1 MKYIEVLTAGLVTF
15 ACNVALSQP
24 HPGTELWVYD
34 AGAIISSSPALGTDG
49 TIYLGAGQNFYAITN
64 SVTGASNKWVFAT
77 AAEVG
82 AAPAIGA
89 DGTIFCVGG
98 PLYAINRDGMERW
111 QFGSG
116 AGIGAP
122 AVGFDGS
129 VYFAG
134 SNGTLF
140 AVSPAGSQLWTQP
153 VGNVDYLEKSPT
165 LGADGTIYLSAID
178 LGQLYAWRP
187 DGTLKWQRALN
198 GGSDSVSLAS
208 DGTIYVSAEYILCA
222 FASDGTSLW
231 NYSTNGFADHCPVI
245 GQGGTLYLAAW
256 ESEAPLGY
264 IIVLRA
270 ILPTGVLNWEFKQP
284 SSWGQPYGPPTPAVD
299 SAGTI
304 YYTGFGTLYAISANG
319 QLEWTFNGGSN
330 TDPGTYSYTSPLIG
344 PDGTIYVTFGS
355 KLYAIAGT
363 NALAASPWPMYR
375 QNPRRT
381 GKVERPVLKQPHKRA
396 DANFEFQL
404 YPQQFGLTYTIESSS
419 NLNTWTSLTS
429 FVANT
434 LPMDVMDLSASNA
447 PIRFYRALSGP

>member
-1 MKYIEVLTAGLVTF
+1 M
-15 ACNVALSQP
+15 
-24 HPGTELWVYD
+24 YD
-34 AGAIISSSPALGTDG
+34 AGQTIYSSPALGTDG
-49 TIYLGAGQNFYAITN
+49 TIYLGAGVNFYAITN
-64 SVTGASNKWVFAT
+64 FGSGASNKWVFT
-77 AAEVG
+77 TSAAVS
-82 AAPAIGA
+82 AAPAIGP
-89 DGTIFCVGG
+89 DGGICCVGG
-98 PLYAINRDGMERW
+98 ALYSLNPDGTERW
-111 QFGSG
+111 HFGSG
-116 AGIGAP
+116 AGQGA
-122 AVGFDGS
+122 AAIGFDGS
-129 VYFAG
+129 IYFVGA
-134 SNGTLF
+134 NGTLF
-140 AVSPAGSQLWTQP
+140 AVSATGTQMWTAA
-153 VGNVDYLEKSPT
+153 VGNVDLQKSPT
-165 LGADGTIYLSAID
+165 LGADGSIYLCASD
-178 LGQLYAWRP
+178 LGALYSWNG

-208 DGTIYVSAEYILCA
+208 DGTIYVSAEYSLCA

-231 NYSTNGFADHCPVI
+231 NYSTNGYADHCPVI

-284 SSWGQPYGPPTPAVD
+284 SSWGQAYGPPTPAVD

-319 QLEWTFNGGSN
+319 QLEWTFNGGNN
-330 TDPGTYSYTSPLIG
+330 TDTGTYSYTSPLVG

-419 NLNTWTSLTS
+419 NLNTWISLTS

-434 LPMDVMDLSASNA
+434 LPMDVLDLSASNA
-447 PIRFYRALSGP
+447 PIRFYRAFSGP